1 MTMPILRILAPVLIL
16 IILAASAA
24 AGEVTVRELPIFN
37 EKRLALTRE
46 YARAHYGAET
56 DRLENPQMI
65 VVHFTAFA
73 TMKESLDFFRPTL
86 LTSRDDIKSGGRV
99 NVSAHYMVD
108 KGGEIYRTAADDIL
122 CRHII
127 GFNHL
132 ALGIENVAGD
142 QRGLTDAQLK
152 ADAELIAELVRR
164 HPTVNYLIGH
174 HEYEDRSLPHYRLR
188 LELQKGYRPT
198 AKVDPGREFMA
209 RLRELLKEKYALELL
224 R

>member
-1 MTMPILRILAPVLIL
+1 MTMPLLRLLAMLLVLIT
-16 IILAASAA
+16 LAATAS
-24 AGEVTVRELPIFN
+24 AGEVTIRELPIFY

-46 YARAHYGAET
+46 YAKTHYGEET
-56 DRLENPQMI
+56 DRLEDPEMI

-73 TMKESLDFFRPTL
+73 TMRESLDFFRPTL

-99 NVSAHYMVD
+99 NVSAHYLVD
-108 KGGEIYRTAADDIL
+108 KEGEIYRMAGDDIL

-127 GFNHL
+127 GFNHV
-132 ALGIENVAGD
+132 ALGIENVAAD
-142 QRGLTDAQLK
+142 ERGLTEAQLA
-152 ADAELIAELVRR
+152 ADAALIAELARR
-164 HPTVNYLIGH
+164 HPTVKFLIGH

-198 AKVDPGREFMA
+198 AKVDPGKKFMA
-209 RLRELLKEKYALELL
+209 RLRDLLKEKYGLEFL